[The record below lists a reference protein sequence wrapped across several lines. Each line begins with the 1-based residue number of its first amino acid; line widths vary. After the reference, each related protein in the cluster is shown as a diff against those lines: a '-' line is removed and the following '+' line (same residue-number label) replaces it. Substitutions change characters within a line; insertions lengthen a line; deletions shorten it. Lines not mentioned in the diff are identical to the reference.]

1 MIKPYIT
8 FAFTL
13 AAGVISLSAQSV
25 STVAGIQYK
34 DSGKFN
40 STASN
45 PVAQEYYSRPC
56 GIAVDTNNRVY
67 ISDEHNIMLIDGST
81 SRNRGGFRGDPYSSQ
96 ALGNTDG
103 TGLVSRFT
111 YPAGMA
117 VHPNSQD
124 VWVADRY
131 NCLIRKGTRFVNSS
145 NEASWTTQAGS
156 PSFLGGY
163 VDGPVADA
171 AFASPE
177 DIVFTKKGVIFVCD
191 TDNHCIR
198 KILSGQ
204 VSTLAG
210 DGSQGK
216 GYQDG
221 TGKAARFSYPMGIA
235 MEDNDTFL
243 LVADRN
249 NKCIRRVNTFTG
261 ATTTLVSNLN
271 YPTDVIQLDGNIFIV
286 EATCIKMFNGKT
298 TSIYAGHATESGYVN
313 GPVLDAR
320 FGQIIHVD
328 FRKAEKSMYVPDF
341 GNNVIRKVPLLL
353 TVKADFVASTTSP
366 IVNQTVKI
374 TSTSENETSLLWEIS
389 PNTYTLQ
396 AGSKLTDK
404 EIYVSFNSA
413 TSYTVKLTG
422 SNLASTDV
430 ETKSNYITVSTNS
443 VGAPIADFT
452 ANDLIPIINQT
463 VTLIDLSSN
472 NPTSYKWTISPAT
485 YTLANG
491 STLNDR
497 NPQVKFTSVGLYNV
511 SLEVTNTNGSNKKD
525 KNSMI
530 QVVLTSQNDIKS
542 TAIKYWPNPTRN
554 TVNFS
559 ELPQGSIVYLY
570 DQTGKLCKVLN
581 SMESEINEFE
591 LNLPSGMYFVLLNSN
606 NTNTQLG
613 KLIIE

>member
-1 MIKPYIT
+1 MTKKYIA
-8 FAFTL
+8 FAFTIS
-13 AAGVISLSAQSV
+13 AAFFSLNAQSV
-25 STVAGIQYK
+25 STIAGIQYA

-45 PVAQEYYSRPC
+45 PLNQEYYSRPC

-177 DIVFTKKGVIFVCD
+177 DIVFTKKGIIFVCD

-198 KILSGQ
+198 KIYNGQ

-216 GYQDG
+216 GFQDG

-235 MEDNDTFL
+235 MENNDTFL

-261 ATTTLVSNLN
+261 ATTTIVSNLN
-271 YPTDVIQLDGNIFIV
+271 YPTDVIQIDGNIFIV
-286 EATCIKMFNGKT
+286 EATCIKMFDGST
-298 TSIYAGHATESGYVN
+298 TSIYAGHATQSGYVN
-313 GPVLDAR
+313 GSVLDAR
-320 FGQIIHVD
+320 FGQIIHID

-353 TVKADFVASTTSP
+353 AVNTNFVASVTNP
-366 IVNQTVKI
+366 IVNQTVKL
-374 TSTSENETSLLWEIS
+374 TSTTQNETSLTWEITPS
-389 PNTYTLQ
+389 SYTLQ

-404 EIYVSFNSA
+404 EIYVSFNTA
-413 TSYTVKLTG
+413 TSYTVKLTA

-430 ETKSNYITVSTNS
+430 ETKTNYISVSTNS
-443 VGAPIADFT
+443 SAAPSADFT
-452 ANDLIPIINQT
+452 ANDLLPIVNQV
-463 VTLIDLSSN
+463 VTFIDLSSN
-472 NPTSYKWTISPAT
+472 NPTSYKWTITPST

-491 STLNDR
+491 TTLNDR
-497 NPQVKFTSVGLYNV
+497 NPQVKFSAVGQYNV
-511 SLEVTNTNGSNKKD
+511 SLEVNNPNGTNKKD
-525 KNSMI
+525 KNAFI
-530 QVVLTSQNDIKS
+530 QVVLNSNDELS
-542 TAIKYWPNPTRN
+542 LNTMRFWPNPTKN
-554 TVNFS
+554 ILKFGNLPVNSNVF
-559 ELPQGSIVYLY
+559 IM
-570 DQTGKLCKVLN
+570 DQTGKICQ
-581 SMESEINEFE
+581 EFISENTDQNEFQ
-591 LNLPSGMYFVLLNSN
+591 LNLPSGMYFVLVKSNGNSS
-606 NTNTQLG
+606 QLG

>member
-8 FAFTL
+8 LAYTL
-13 AAGVISLSAQSV
+13 FAGVITLSAQSV

-56 GIAVDTNNRVY
+56 GIAIDTNNRVY

-124 VWVADRY
+124 IWVADRY

-177 DIVFTKKGVIFVCD
+177 DIVFSKKGVIFVCD

-221 TGKAARFSYPMGIA
+221 TGKAARFSYPMGMA
-235 MEDNDTFL
+235 MEDNDSFL

-249 NKCIRRVNTFTG
+249 NKCIRRVNIFSG
-261 ATTTLVSNLN
+261 VTTTVVSNLN
-271 YPTDVIQLDGNIFIV
+271 YPTDVIPLDGNIFIV
-286 EATCIKMFNGKT
+286 EATCIKMYNGKT

-320 FGQIIHVD
+320 FGQLMHVD

-366 IVNQTVKI
+366 IVNQTIKI

-389 PNTYTLQ
+389 PSSYTLQ

-430 ETKSNYITVSTNS
+430 ETKTNYITVSTNS

-452 ANDLIPIINQT
+452 ANDLVPIVNQT

-472 NPTSYKWTISPAT
+472 NPSSYKWTISPSS

-497 NPQVKFTSVGLYNV
+497 NPQIKFTAVGSYTI
-511 SLEVTNTNGSNKKD
+511 SLEVTNNNGSNKKD
-525 KNSMI
+525 KNSFI
-530 QVVLTSQNDIKS
+530 QVVLTDNRDLSLNSIKF
-542 TAIKYWPNPTRN
+542 WPNPTQNSLR
-554 TVNFS
+554 FS
-559 ELPQGSIVYLY
+559 QLPKESTVYLY

-581 SMESEINEFE
+581 SMENELNDFE
-591 LNLPSGMYFVLLNSN
+591 LNLPSGLYFVILNSN
-606 NTNTQLG
+606 QSNVQLG

>member
-8 FAFTL
+8 LAFTL

-111 YPAGMA
+111 YPAGLA

-261 ATTTLVSNLN
+261 ATTTVVSNLN
-271 YPTDVIQLDGNIFIV
+271 YPTDVIKLDGNIFII
-286 EATCIKMFNGKT
+286 EATCIKMFDGKT

-430 ETKSNYITVSTNS
+430 ETKNNYITVSTNS
-443 VGAPIADFT
+443 VGAPVSDFT
-452 ANDLIPIINQT
+452 ANDLVPIVNQT

-472 NPTSYKWTISPAT
+472 NPTSYKWTISPSS

-525 KNSMI
+525 KNSFI
-530 QVVLTSQNDIKS
+530 QVVLTSQNDFKLS
-542 TAIKYWPNPTRN
+542 SIKYWPNPTRN
-554 TVNFS
+554 SLNFS
-559 ELPQGSIVYLY
+559 ELPKESVVYLY

-581 SMESEINEFE
+581 SVESEIHEFE
-591 LNLPSGMYFVLLNSN
+591 LNLPSGMYFVLLKSN

>member
-8 FAFTL
+8 LAFTL
-13 AAGVISLSAQSV
+13 FAGVFTLSAQSV

-56 GIAVDTNNRVY
+56 GIAIDTNNRVY

-124 VWVADRY
+124 IWVADRY

-177 DIVFTKKGVIFVCD
+177 DIVFSKKGVIFVCD

-221 TGKAARFSYPMGIA
+221 TGKAARFSYPMGMA
-235 MEDNDTFL
+235 MEDNDSFL

-249 NKCIRRVNTFTG
+249 NKCIRRVNIFSG
-261 ATTTLVSNLN
+261 VTTTVVSNLN
-271 YPTDVIQLDGNIFIV
+271 YPTDVIPLDGNIFIV
-286 EATCIKMFNGKT
+286 EATCIKMYNGKT

-320 FGQIIHVD
+320 FGQLIHVD

-366 IVNQTVKI
+366 IVNQTIKI

-389 PNTYTLQ
+389 PSSYTLQ

-430 ETKSNYITVSTNS
+430 ETKTNYITVSTNS

-452 ANDLIPIINQT
+452 ANDLIPIVNQT

-472 NPTSYKWTISPAT
+472 NPSSYKWTISPSS

-497 NPQVKFTSVGLYNV
+497 NPQIKFTAVGSYTI
-511 SLEVTNTNGSNKKD
+511 SLEVTNNNGSNKKD
-525 KNSMI
+525 KNSFI
-530 QVVLTSQNDIKS
+530 QVVLTSNRDLS
-542 TAIKYWPNPTRN
+542 LNAIKFWPNPTQNSLR
-554 TVNFS
+554 FS
-559 ELPQGSIVYLY
+559 QLPKESTVYLY

-581 SMESEINEFE
+581 SMENELNDFE
-591 LNLPSGMYFVLLNSN
+591 LNLPSGLYFVILNSN
-606 NTNTQLG
+606 QSNVQLG